1 MNAQLQ
7 KFARDTIKAG
17 LAECSPEQQLLFKRM
32 YANGNLELPIDEVV
46 DDMPEA
52 RLDWAMQQVE
62 NTIKKNEIRE
72 LTTFTNMV

>member
-17 LAECSPEQQLLFKRM
+17 LAECSPEQQMLFKRM
-32 YANGNLELPIDEVV
+32 YANGNLELPINEVV
-46 DDMPEA
+46 DDMPAE

-62 NTIKKNEIRE
+62 NTTKKNEIRE
-72 LTTFTNMV
+72 LTTFSNMV